1 MKCGNRSTETEVRK
15 QNYRLHELW
24 WPSSA
29 LRRRVRSGTARVPHY
44 VRNVSEHL
52 RSVTALK
59 LSPRTVPAV
68 FPQSF
73 RTVPA
78 AFPHCFRSSRIFLNF
93 CKCLPVSPYIT
104 ERGFPLYYL
113 WCHVHDYISEEHS
126 LAKESLMAR
135 AVMMRCCNCGAATWD
150 RMLIYGCWQITSI
163 FMGRDGRISWGYS
176 LECLQSS

>member
-1 MKCGNRSTETEVRK
+1 MNTSQKRHRSRISRVPYFRPVPFRILDLSSVPFREIATTHAIHLK
-15 QNYRLHELW
+15 SGSGSHMNLW

-44 VRNVSEHL
+44 VRNVSALFPQHL

-93 CKCLPVSPYIT
+93 CKCLPVSP
-104 ERGFPLYYL
+104 
-113 WCHVHDYISEEHS
+113 
-126 LAKESLMAR
+126 
-135 AVMMRCCNCGAATWD
+135 
-150 RMLIYGCWQITSI
+150 
-163 FMGRDGRISWGYS
+163 
-176 LECLQSS
+176 